1 MASFLNQIFFV
12 FIVCCNLII
21 GDIDQYWLCAGDV
34 FLLRV
39 PVRGAAV
46 FPDQRRDAGWSI

>member
-1 MASFLNQIFFV
+1 M